1 MSKSTIRQDE
11 SRQRFRVGSTAFFSQ
26 YSDFVPGDVDEVEFE
41 EEPKLYKNVMQF
53 RKNDKTRC
61 LFKWRK
67 MTADEFVDYTL
78 QTKLPMEIGKFLV
91 PEVAEYLDFTV
102 EHLKKLKPIID
113 NLDKKHGYEKIIYES
128 YIENNDFILT
138 EKQRRAAFNEY
149 KREREV

>member
-1 MSKSTIRQDE
+1 
-11 SRQRFRVGSTAFFSQ
+11 
-26 YSDFVPGDVDEVEFE
+26 
-41 EEPKLYKNVMQF
+41 MQF
-53 RKNDKTRC
+53 RKNDRTRC

-91 PEVAEYLDFTV
+91 PEVAEYLGFTI
-102 EHLKKLKPIID
+102 EHLKKLKHVID
-113 NLDKKHGYEKIIYES
+113 SLDKKHGYEKIIYES

-138 EKQRRAAFNEY
+138 EEQRRAAFNEY